1 MFNGKDKIIRLI
13 VVYIRKAHYKWVNI
27 FQNDTIFRSKSKGW
41 IRYI

>member
-1 MFNGKDKIIRLI
+1 MFNGKDIIIRLI
-13 VVYIRKAHYKWVNI
+13 VVYIKKTYYKWVNI